1 MRVSERMA
9 DPQRS
14 ERPRAT
20 KLVRVLGLGP
30 PRYAVD
36 HALPERGGEA
46 RVLGGRRLQ
55 ALAPGWREELS
66 LTVYMTAASIDAPHA
81 WVRADE
87 TGCTTPSVWPTKVR
101 SEWSGAGSTSARG
114 YSVQSLGRPRPL
126 SLFGRANQALLGSFL
141 TECRTTP
148 R

>member
-87 TGCTTPSVWPTKVR
+87 TGCSLDAKRVAHQGSVRMER
-101 SEWSGAGSTSARG
+101 SRLHQRQRIPGSKPRSA
-114 YSVQSLGRPRPL
+114 SATQPLRPR
-126 SLFGRANQALLGSFL
+126 
-141 TECRTTP
+141 
-148 R
+148 